1 MRRFKVIIEYDGT
14 GFRGWQKQ
22 LGQLSVQE
30 VLENAI
36 FQFSKESVSVTGSGR
51 TDAGVHALGQVAHF
65 DLASTIEASEIPGAI
80 NFYSRPH
87 KISILSCS
95 EVSENFHARFSAV
108 QRTYI
113 YKLINRYAPLA
124 LDSYRAWWVKKD
136 LDEDIMKKASKY
148 LIGMHDFSSLRASSC
163 QALSPIKTIDDINI
177 ARIGDAIEIEVSAR
191 SFLHHMVRNIVGT
204 LVEVGVGKTTLSEIP
219 HILDAKDRSAA
230 GVKAPPWGL
239 YFAKVKY

>member
-65 DLASTIEASEIPGAI
+65 DLASNIEASEIPGAI
-80 NFYSRPH
+80 NFYCRPH

-108 QRTYI
+108 KRTYI
-113 YKLINRYAPLA
+113 YKLIISRQV
-124 LDSYRAWWVKKD
+124 VK
-136 LDEDIMKKASKY
+136 I
-148 LIGMHDFSSLRASSC
+148 F
-163 QALSPIKTIDDINI
+163 
-177 ARIGDAIEIEVSAR
+177 
-191 SFLHHMVRNIVGT
+191 
-204 LVEVGVGKTTLSEIP
+204 
-219 HILDAKDRSAA
+219 
-230 GVKAPPWGL
+230 
-239 YFAKVKY
+239 